1 MLGTL
6 GGIRLF
12 QSALPLRGA
21 TGIPRGQ
28 EYARIRISIR
38 APLAGS
44 DARTACHR
52 QPCSGYFNP
61 RSPCGER
68 QADNAASQEPFD
80 FNPRSPC
87 GERLHLARHRLDAR
101 DFNPRSPCGERRR
114 TAIELPKNKRFQS
127 ALPLRGATTRRR
139 REPPTPEQFQSAL
152 PLRGATAI
160 FCSITLLSAKYCSFK
175 DRRRKFIRQIPQ
187 NSSRTRYNVVRT
199 SLVEHDRLWFATS

>member
-1 MLGTL
+1 MAGTTL
-6 GGIRLF
+6 PAQF

-21 TGIPRGQ
+21 TSRRLALLP
-28 EYARIRISIR
+28 YWSISIR

-44 DARTACHR
+44 DVA
-52 QPCSGYFNP
+52 SGGAAAAEAISIRAP
-61 RSPCGER
+61 LAGSD
-68 QADNAASQEPFD
+68 QAAGSGFGGYDD

-87 GERLHLARHRLDAR
+87 GER
-101 DFNPRSPCGERRR
+101 PPSQCC
-114 TAIELPKNKRFQS
+114 RFPS
-127 ALPLRGATTRRR
+127 TI
-139 REPPTPEQFQSAL
+139 FQSAL

>member
-1 MLGTL
+1 MTFQSALPLRGATMRNL
-6 GGIRLF
+6 VCASSILF

-21 TGIPRGQ
+21 TCCRPAYGIRSTFQSALPLRGATPQ
-28 EYARIRISIR
+28 NRAYRQKLTISIR

-44 DARTACHR
+44 DA
-52 QPCSGYFNP
+52 P
-61 RSPCGER
+61 
-68 QADNAASQEPFD
+68 ASRFLRWRNISIRAP
-80 FNPRSPC
+80 
-87 GERLHLARHRLDAR
+87 LAGSDYVCATEFFSVL
-101 DFNPRSPCGERRR
+101 E
-114 TAIELPKNKRFQS
+114 FQS
-127 ALPLRGATTRRR
+127 ALPLRGATIVLLVQQI
-139 REPPTPEQFQSAL
+139 EAVFQSAL